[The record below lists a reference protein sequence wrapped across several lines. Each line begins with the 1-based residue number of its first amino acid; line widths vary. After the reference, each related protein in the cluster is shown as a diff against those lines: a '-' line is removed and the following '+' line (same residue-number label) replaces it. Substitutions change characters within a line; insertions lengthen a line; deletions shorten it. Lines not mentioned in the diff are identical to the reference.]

1 MPTAIT
7 RPNYSGGGTDALAEW
22 FTQQRRQN
30 PSFQAPPGYEWKGD
44 HFERDVNGPWSDIA
58 KWTAILGAGTAAG
71 VGGAG
76 LAGFGPAAA
85 GGIASGV
92 PAGLPGAVPL
102 STVTGGGAAAGAGAA
117 GAGAAGAGGALGA
130 LQKWAPLLGLGV
142 SGLGMLGG
150 RGEQD
155 VPFQDELSGLLR
167 LQRGRM
173 EQANPLYDAILKMA
187 MGLLPMSARSGLT
200 GGQPPTGGGR
210 G

>member
-44 HFERDVNGPWSDIA
+44 HYERDTHGIGQDIA
-58 KWTAILGAGTAAG
+58 KWTAIGGATAAG
-71 VGGAG
+71 SLGGLG
-76 LAGFGPAAA
+76 LAGLGPAAA
-85 GGIASGV
+85 
-92 PAGLPGAVPL
+92 AG
-102 STVTGGGAAAGAGAA
+102 AGAGAA
-117 GAGAAGAGGALGA
+117 GAGAGTAATVAPVAGGGAAGAGGALGA